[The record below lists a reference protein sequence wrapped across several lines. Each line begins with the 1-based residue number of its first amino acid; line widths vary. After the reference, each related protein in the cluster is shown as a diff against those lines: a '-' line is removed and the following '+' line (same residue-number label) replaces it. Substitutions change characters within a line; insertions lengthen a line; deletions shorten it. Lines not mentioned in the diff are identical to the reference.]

1 MNRKE
6 MELIIKNYKPHKG
19 FFDLSLKPKELSDM
33 EYAKILRTQN
43 LLASQNTS
51 ENIKY
56 LKAFNP
62 IQYDFLRKIS
72 TELQGIILSHWGDS
86 VFA

>member
-1 MNRKE
+1 MSNKE
-6 MELIIKNYKPHKG
+6 IRNIISDYKPHKG
-19 FFDLSLKPKELSDM
+19 FFDLSKKPKSLCDE

-43 LLASQNTS
+43 LLASQNTN

-56 LKAFNP
+56 LKEFNP

-72 TELQGIILSHWGDS
+72 TELQGVILNHWGDS
-86 VFA
+86 VFV

>member
-6 MELIIKNYKPHKG
+6 IELIIKNYKPHKG
-19 FFDLSLKPKELSDM
+19 FFDLSLKPKELSDE
-33 EYAKILRTQN
+33 EYAKILKIQGFLVT
-43 LLASQNTS
+43 QNTS
-51 ENIKY
+51 ENIRY
-56 LKAFNP
+56 LKNFNT

-72 TELQGIILSHWGDS
+72 TELQGVILSHWGDS